1 MVSWFLRPEIV
12 MLDHWLDYL
21 SDSLDYMSDLLDYLD
36 LDHSL
41 VSLKI
46 YNVLDSWDLLDHLLK
61 LLDCKSNLL
70 DCSLVSL
77 DVLDLLDHSLD
88 LLDHLGILLITSW
101 IVSILITHWFL
112 SFCWFC

>member
-1 MVSWFLRPEIV
+1 MGFVGS
-12 MLDHWLDYL
+12 
-21 SDSLDYMSDLLDYLD
+21 
-36 LDHSL
+36 
-41 VSLKI
+41 
-46 YNVLDSWDLLDHLLK
+46 LK

-101 IVSILITHWFL
+101 IDSILITHWFL